1 MITRET
7 IDKIFETARI
17 EEVIGDFV
25 TLKKSG
31 SSFKGLSPFVNE
43 KTPSFMVSP
52 AKQIFKDFSSG
63 KGGNVVS
70 FLMDHEHYS
79 YPEALKYLANK
90 YNISIE
96 ETGQTDEEK
105 VKRSER
111 ESLFLVND
119 FANTYFQNQ
128 LWETEEGK
136 NIGYSYFK
144 ERGFTDEIIKEF
156 QLGYSPEE
164 WDAFTKHAQK
174 ESYTL
179 EFLLKTGLTT
189 DGRNNDRFRGRV
201 MFPILSHTG
210 RVLGF
215 GGRTLQKDAKVAKYL
230 NSPESE
236 VYHKS
241 KTLYGLFQAKNELS
255 REDNCLLVEGYT
267 DVISLYQA
275 GVKNAV
281 ASSGTSLTKEQITL
295 VKRYTQNITML
306 YDGDPAGI
314 KASLRGIDMILEE
327 GLNVQVLL
335 FPDGEDP
342 DSFSRKVSPIELKE
356 YIAEEKQDFLRF
368 KASLL
373 LKEAGNN
380 PLEKSKAAREIVES
394 IAVIPD
400 ALQRNAYVQE
410 CAMVLKMD
418 EKILF
423 TELAQVRKNHE
434 VKEEKEKRREE
445 QKEARLTV
453 VDNPQQ
459 GTPQAADTTP
469 TGGLASLQNTPHYD
483 QERAICWLLLNFG
496 ANKYDFNEYENG
508 EKRPEP
514 ELNPDGT
521 EIEDETLTEP
531 VAEYILTELAQDD
544 ISFNHPVFDF
554 ILKEMTTAFDEREE
568 VLGPDY
574 FLRQQKA
581 EMVNVIVD
589 LVTEQHELHD
599 WKRKKIILP
608 DSDYFVRVYTID
620 TVLRYR
626 EKRVNELISSIQLT
640 INDIDPN
647 SQERVSKLETVIKLG
662 KLRQTLNAKL
672 NRIV

>member
-31 SSFKGLSPFVNE
+31 SNFKGLSPFVNE

-90 YNISIE
+90 YNIAIE

-105 VKRSER
+105 IKRSER

-119 FANTYFQNQ
+119 FANNYFQKQ

-144 ERGFTDEIIKEF
+144 ERGFTDETIKEF

-164 WDAFTKHAQK
+164 WDAFTKHAQG
-174 ESYTL
+174 ESYKL
-179 EFLLKTGLTT
+179 EYLLKTGLTT
-189 DGRNNDRFRGRV
+189 EGRNNDRFRGRV

-215 GGRTLQKDAKVAKYL
+215 GGRTLQKDAKIAKYL

-236 VYHKS
+236 IYHKS
-241 KTLYGLFQAKNELS
+241 KTLYGLYQAKNELS

-295 VKRYTQNITML
+295 VKRYTRNITML

-342 DSFSRKVSPIELKE
+342 DSFSRKVSPTELKE

-423 TELAQVRKNHE
+423 AELAQVRKNHE
-434 VKEEKEKRREE
+434 VKEEKERRREE

-453 VDNPQQ
+453 VDKSGESSEQKEE
-459 GTPQAADTTP
+459 TTASN
-469 TGGLASLQNTPHYD
+469 GLASLQNTQHYE

-496 ANKYDFNEYENG
+496 SSQYDFNEYEEG

-514 ELNPDGT
+514 EIAADGT
-521 EIEDETLTEP
+521 EIEDDSLKES
-531 VAEYILTELAQDD
+531 VAEYILTELAQDE

-554 ILKEMTTAFDEREE
+554 ILKEMTTAFDEREQ

-574 FLRQQKA
+574 FLRQQKP
-581 EMVNVIVD
+581 ETVHVIVD
-589 LVTEQHELHD
+589 LVTEKYELHD
-599 WKRKKIILP
+599 WKRKKILLP
-608 DSDYFVRVYTID
+608 EKDYFVRNFALD

-626 EKRVNELISSIQLT
+626 EKRVMDIIKEIQLKLK
-640 INDIDPN
+640 NAEDPGKELT
-647 SQERVSKLETVIKLG
+647 SQIETLNKLNQLRV
-662 KLRQTLNAKL
+662 TLNAKL

>member
-31 SSFKGLSPFVNE
+31 SNFKGLSPFVNE

-90 YNISIE
+90 YNIAIE

-111 ESLFLVND
+111 ESLFLIND
-119 FANTYFQNQ
+119 FANSYFQKQ
-128 LWETEEGK
+128 LWDTQEGK

-144 ERGFTDEIIKEF
+144 ERGFTDETIKEF
-156 QLGYSPEE
+156 QLGYSPEQ
-164 WDAFTKHAQK
+164 WDALTTYAQK
-174 ESYTL
+174 EGYKL
-179 EFLLKTGLTT
+179 EYLLKTGLTT
-189 DGRNNDRFRGRV
+189 DGRHNDRFRGRV

-215 GGRTLQKDAKVAKYL
+215 GGRTLQKDAKMAKYL

-236 VYHKS
+236 IYHKS
-241 KTLYGLFQAKNELS
+241 KTLYGIYQAKNELS

-281 ASSGTSLTKEQITL
+281 ASSGTSLTKDQITL

-342 DSFSRKVSPIELKE
+342 DSFARKVSSTELKE

-373 LKEAGNN
+373 LKEAGSN

-423 TELAQVRKNHE
+423 TELAQVRKNKE
-434 VKEEKEKRREE
+434 VQEQKEKKREE
-445 QKEARLTV
+445 QKEARLQV
-453 VDNPQQ
+453 VDQ
-459 GTPQAADTTP
+459 PQANGGPANPATTP
-469 TGGLASLQNTPHYD
+469 LSAMQNTQHYE
-483 QERAICWLLLNFG
+483 QERSICWLLLNYG
-496 ANKYDFNEYENG
+496 TSTYDFHEYEDG
-508 EKRPEP
+508 EKPEP
-514 ELNPDGT
+514 QYNPDGT
-521 EIEDETLTEP
+521 EIEDESVKES
-531 VAEYILTELAQDD
+531 VAEYILTELATDD

-568 VLGPDY
+568 ILGPDY

-581 EMVNVIVD
+581 ETVNVIVD
-589 LVTEQHELHD
+589 LVTEKHELHD
-599 WKRKKIILP
+599 WKRKKILLP
-608 DSDYFVRVYTID
+608 EKDYFVRNFALD

-626 EKRVNELISSIQLT
+626 EKRVLDIIKEIQ
-640 INDIDPN
+640 
-647 SQERVSKLETVIKLG
+647 IKLKNSDNPG
-662 KLRQTLNAKL
+662 KELADQIETLNKLNQLRVMLNAKL